1 MFQRFLKNSINE
13 MTRLFPVVYL
23 AGPRQ
28 SGKSTLVKNFLQPD
42 RDYFTMDNLQTL
54 SSAKQNPQEF
64 IKLCK
69 NPCVLDEIQRCPELL
84 LPIKEFVD
92 ESQKKGH
99 FLLTGSADILA
110 MPQVSDSLAG
120 RMAIFEL
127 LPLSVQEIFGKQ
139 KSWILEIFTNPS
151 VDVFSDKSNL
161 TYDDICQLVITGG
174 YPDVYKSN
182 SKKHKSIWFESY
194 IKTMLERDLR
204 ELSDYKSITRT
215 NRLFQLLA
223 LRSATIVNI
232 MDFARSSDIPASSI
246 AIYLDALE
254 SLFLIKRIPGYYSN
268 LNNRLTKAPKI
279 YLVDSGLMCHQV
291 DIASVKNPWEHR
303 EWGQVFETFV
313 VNEIRKQLSWLDTS
327 ISLYHYRTHQG
338 KEIDLV
344 LENKQQEIIAIEI
357 KASQKITSAMSKNF
371 AQIKNDTGDKF
382 KIGLIIYP
390 GNSIEILGDR
400 VYAIPLTCI
409 I

>member
-13 MTRLFPVVYL
+13 MIALFPVVYL

-28 SGKSTLVKNFLQPD
+28 SGKSTLAKNFLQPA
-42 RDYFTMDNLQTL
+42 RDYFTMDNLQIL
-54 SSAKQNPQEF
+54 GSARQNPQEF

-92 ESQKKGH
+92 SSQQKRH
-99 FLLTGSADILA
+99 FLLMGSADILS

-120 RMAIFEL
+120 RMAIFAL
-127 LPLSVQEIFGKQ
+127 LPLSAQEILGKQ
-139 KSWILEIFTNPS
+139 KSWILEIFATPS
-151 VDVFSDKSNL
+151 VDVFSDKSNI
-161 TYDDICQLVITGG
+161 TYDDICQLVIAGG
-174 YPDVYKSN
+174 YPDVYKAKST
-182 SKKHKSIWFESY
+182 KHKSIWFESY

-223 LRSATIVNI
+223 LRSATIVNL
-232 MDFARSSDIPASSI
+232 MDFSRSSDIPPSSLS
-246 AIYLDALE
+246 IYLDTIE

-291 DIASVKNPWEHR
+291 DIMSVKNPWEHR

-313 VNEIRKQLSWLDTS
+313 FNEIRKQLSWLDTS

-338 KEIDLV
+338 KEIDLI

-357 KASQKITSAMSKNF
+357 KASQTVTPSMSKNF
-371 AQIKNDTGDKF
+371 AQIKADTGNKF
-382 KIGLIIYP
+382 KMGLIIYA
-390 GNSIEILGDR
+390 GNSIEVLGDGI
-400 VYAIPLTCI
+400 YAIPLSCI
-409 I
+409 V